1 MGHLIYTGSFAALE
15 LRWSQIVS
23 ALKEDDPLKEINVL
37 VGSNILASYLKRRVV
52 QNGRIVAN
60 IRFHTFLDLA
70 ALLSDG
76 PGSSPG
82 KPHLPR
88 LGASVILEGIL
99 ASIPPAV
106 FAPLSAYAGF
116 RDALLETF
124 RDLRDAEISP
134 VDLETA
140 IQQKNRNPDRSENLE
155 ALADLYRRFRDFASL
170 FHDVS
175 DDFRSAIRSAPDA
188 RRLLGSRQLLVYGIY
203 DVTGQQ
209 SSLLAALRHGL
220 EMIYFIPF
228 VHEAVSDFAGPFL
241 EERVRELG
249 VDPVP
254 VDIEPT
260 ADSLGC
266 LAARGFGIA
275 DARESGMKTNP
286 AQDKSVALVSA
297 PGESRAAVEVVREI
311 LRAIG
316 DGTIRGFHEAAV
328 ILRQPEND
336 VPILTEMLR
345 LRGVPYFLQGG
356 ASFADRPVS
365 KAVRALSGLQ
375 SAGFAREA
383 VLAAMELVAAA
394 QPETSSIAWDVQSWR
409 VLTNEP
415 QFIAGLQSWDE
426 GVESLIGQARRD
438 LWKAENSASETRED
452 EDSEYGLMSV
462 RIAEKRLEAAKS
474 LREGW
479 RILRQAAADW
489 PAALPWKDWAHFLDR
504 RLEPLF
510 GETDDWP
517 LFISVL
523 DEISGLEALGLIRDS
538 RFGIRDSATG
548 ALAGEPVSADRLRA
562 ALRQSMASL
571 TRAAGRFQR
580 SGVNLLSTSAARGLR
595 FPLVI
600 IPGLDEGRF
609 PAKLRQDPLLLDSE
623 RSWMRKLP
631 IKSRRVDEEKLL
643 FDMAARSA
651 SKRLVLMTSR
661 LDESSDRE
669 RIPSQFFLRAAA
681 AIRGGIISMRELSLG
696 NIPGFR
702 SVSLDNPAP
711 PKDEIAVDESEI
723 RLRMVSSDHQ
733 TAQKV
738 LEALA
743 QLEPH
748 RLRRSMAYDHARW
761 NRKLTEYD
769 GRLADNALIQWVAQK
784 MGSAAGEVSAS
795 RLEEYAKCPYY
806 FFLKRVVD
814 LEPWEEPERTDA
826 MDPLDRGLAVHSILE
841 GFLKD
846 FRGDKFQAESE
857 EMLWNALEKIASEKL
872 EKARPAGIPD
882 LLWEIEREGLLRMLR
897 QWLAFEKRRPG
908 EPLPV
913 TELERPFGEF
923 GPQERYPAFRL
934 KAGKH
939 TFEFR
944 GRIDRVD
951 LSPDGKRAR
960 VVDYKT
966 GTLPDSMAKASRP
979 LLMSGEKIQI
989 AVYRGALSVMQGFE
1003 NIERVEGEYLHLQ
1016 PKDARTVPCLF
1027 TAEQLGTACE
1037 TLPGILSIVGDGIE
1051 SGVFFARTRGTVRPS
1066 GHCEYC
1072 DFLTVCG
1079 KDRVQ
1084 REERKAND
1092 EAVLKFLQILEAPL

>member
-1 MGHLIYTGSFAALE
+1 MGHSIFTGSFAALE
-15 LRWSQIVS
+15 LRWSQVVS
-23 ALKEDDPLKEINVL
+23 ALKEEDPLKEIYVL
-37 VGSNILASYLKRRVV
+37 VGSNILSSYLKRRIV
-52 QNGRIVAN
+52 QNGRVAAN
-60 IRFHTFLDLA
+60 IRFCTFLDLVA
-70 ALLSDG
+70 HLSAG
-76 PGSSPG
+76 PESSAG
-82 KPHLPR
+82 KPHLPH

-99 ASIPPAV
+99 ACEPPLV

-134 VDLETA
+134 GDLETA
-140 IQQKNRNPDRSENLE
+140 IQQCNRNPDRSKNLQ
-155 ALADLYRRFRDFASL
+155 ALTDLYRRFRDSVSS
-170 FHDVS
+170 FHDVA
-175 DDFRSAIRSAPDA
+175 DDFRSAIRSAPYA
-188 RRLLGSRQLLVYGIY
+188 GRLLGARQLLVYGIY
-203 DVTGQQ
+203 DATGQQ
-209 SSLLAALRHGL
+209 SRLLAALKSGL

-228 VHEAVSDFAGPFL
+228 VHEAISDFAGPFL
-241 EERVRELG
+241 EERARELG
-249 VDPVP
+249 VDPIP
-254 VDIEPT
+254 VDNDPQAE
-260 ADSLGC
+260 SLGC
-266 LAARGFGIA
+266 LAARGFGLA
-275 DARESGMKTNP
+275 DTRDSGIEANP
-286 AQDKSVALVSA
+286 VQDRSVALVSA
-297 PGESRAAVEVVREI
+297 PGESRAAIEVVREI
-311 LRAIG
+311 FRALG

-336 VPILTEMLR
+336 IPVLTEMLR
-345 LRGVPYFLQGG
+345 LRGVPYFVQGG
-356 ASFADRPVS
+356 TGFADRPLS
-365 KAVRALSGLQ
+365 KAVLALSSLQ
-375 SAGFAREA
+375 SAGFSREA

-394 QPETSSIAWDVQSWR
+394 QPETSSLSWDVQSWR
-409 VLTNEP
+409 ALTNEP
-415 QFIAGLQSWDE
+415 QFVAGLQSWDD
-426 GVESLIGQARRD
+426 GVKSLVEQARKD
-438 LWKAENSASETRED
+438 LWKAENRAPEIRED
-452 EDSEYGLMSV
+452 EDSGYGLMSV

-479 RILRQAAADW
+479 RMLRQAAADW
-489 PAALPWKDWAHFLDR
+489 PASLPWKDWAHFLDQ
-504 RLEPLF
+504 RLEPLL

-517 LFISVL
+517 LFSEVL
-523 DEISGLEALGLIRDS
+523 DEISGLEALGRIRDS
-538 RFGIRDSATG
+538 GKG
-548 ALAGEPVSADRLRA
+548 ASIGGPVPAERLRT
-562 ALRQSMASL
+562 ALRQSLASL
-571 TRAAGRFQR
+571 TRPEGRFQQ

-623 RSWMRKLP
+623 RSWMQKLP

-651 SKRLVLMTSR
+651 CKRLVLMTSR
-661 LDESSDRE
+661 LDEGSDRE

-681 AIRGGIISMRELSLG
+681 AIRGGIVSMRELSLG
-696 NIPGFR
+696 SIPGFR

-711 PKDEIAVDESEI
+711 PKDEVAVDEGEI
-723 RLRMVSSDHQ
+723 RLRLVSSDSGS
-733 TAQKV
+733 AQKV

-743 QLEPH
+743 HLEPH
-748 RLRRSMAYDHARW
+748 RLSRPMAYDRARW
-761 NRKLTEYD
+761 LRKLTEYD
-769 GRLADNALIQWVAQK
+769 GRLADNALIQWAAKK

-795 RLEEYAKCPYY
+795 RLEEYAKCPY
-806 FFLKRVVD
+806 FFYLKRVMD
-814 LEPWEEPERTDA
+814 LEPWEEQERTDA

-846 FRGDKFQAESE
+846 IGGEKFRTEPE
-857 EMLWNALEKIASEKL
+857 EMLWKILEALAYEKL
-872 EKARPAGIPD
+872 DKAKPTGIPD
-882 LLWEIEREGLLRMLR
+882 LLWEIEREGLLGMLR
-897 QWLAFEKRRPG
+897 EWLAFEKRRPG
-908 EPLPV
+908 EPMPV

-934 KAGKH
+934 RAGNH

-951 LSPDGKRAR
+951 LSPDGRRAR

-966 GTLPDSMAKASRP
+966 GRLPDSMAKASRP

-989 AVYRGALSVMQGFE
+989 AVYRGALSVMQGYE
-1003 NIERVEGEYLHLQ
+1003 NIEQVEGEYLHLQ
-1016 PKDARTVPCLF
+1016 PKDGQTVQCLF
-1027 TAEQLGTACE
+1027 TADQLHAASE
-1037 TLPGILSIVGDGIE
+1037 ALPRILSIVGDGIE
-1051 SGVFFARTRGTVRPS
+1051 GGVFFARTRGTVRPS